1 MNDDDAFPDDAT
13 EWRNTDGD
21 ALGDNADTDDDND
34 GLEDSFETGTG
45 WTVRIPIEK
54 DITANYNFTT
64 LQVTS
69 DPLKKDTDGD
79 GLTDKQEMEK
89 EFNPRQ
95 KDTDGD
101 GVRDDIDTEITHSNG
116 KLTVNAQGK
125 FTPGAVA
132 IQNPNTIDTD
142 KDSVPDVQDKCPNTP
157 ANKIVEETGEAK
169 GCSAEQKA
177 IDSDGDDTPD
187 YRDNDS
193 DNDGLS
199 DTIELTGWQ
208 IQIPIAL
215 NPLVSIDN
223 FLTFTGSSDT
233 RMVDTDGDGLNDRI
247 EKQK

>member
-1 MNDDDAFPDDAT
+1 M
-13 EWRNTDGD
+13 
-21 ALGDNADTDDDND
+21 
-34 GLEDSFETGTG
+34 
-45 WTVRIPIEK
+45 RIPIEK

-79 GLTDKQEMEK
+79 GVNDKQEMEK
-89 EFNPRQ
+89 GLNPRQ

-101 GVRDDIDTEITHSNG
+101 GVNDNVDQEPLTHS
-116 KLTVNAQGK
+116 QGILNVDGDGRY
-125 FTPGAVA
+125 TPGAVVT
-132 IQNPNTIDTD
+132 QDPNTVDTD
-142 KDSVPDVQDKCPNTP
+142 RDSIPDVQDKCLNTP

-177 IDSDGDDTPD
+177 IDSDGDNTPD

-193 DNDGLS
+193 DNDGMS
-199 DTIELTGWQ
+199 DAIELRGWQ

-215 NPLVSIDN
+215 NPLVSTDN

-233 RMVDTDGDGLNDRI
+233 RIADTDGDGVNDRI